1 MARVTP
7 VSARR
12 LVEELGAELPA
23 SVAALPDETLG
34 ALADALAEARREQAR
49 ALTGATER
57 ALGFLP
63 RLLRGPVASVLLR

>member
-1 MARVTP
+1 M
-7 VSARR
+7 SARR

-23 SVAALPDETLG
+23 TVAALPDETLA
-34 ALADALAEARREQAR
+34 ALADALASARQEQSR
-49 ALTGATER
+49 ALTAATER